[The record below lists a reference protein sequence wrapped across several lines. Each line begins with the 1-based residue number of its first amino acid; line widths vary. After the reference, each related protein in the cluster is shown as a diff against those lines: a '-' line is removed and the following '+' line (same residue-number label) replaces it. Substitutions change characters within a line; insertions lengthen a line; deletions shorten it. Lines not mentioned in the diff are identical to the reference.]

1 MHGIVAAGSG
11 PTAEAGAR
19 VLGAGGN
26 AVDAAVAACFATAS
40 GEPTL
45 TSLAGGGALT
55 YRSGETG
62 EVSVCDFFTNAP
74 GLGEPDSERDLD
86 FTAVDLDFG
95 PTTQRFHI
103 GAGSA
108 AVPGAIPGLC
118 TALERWGQLPLSEVV
133 RPAVDFLRDGVRMGP
148 FQQAAAELLGPILV
162 HTESARRVFAPQG
175 ELFRDGD
182 IFAVP
187 ALADTLEALGAE
199 PWRRY
204 YDGVIAPAILAGYGP
219 TAGGRITPRD
229 LEAFQVEIRRPLRKR
244 YRGHELL
251 TNPPPA
257 LGGRMVAFMLRLLQ
271 GVVVSALKQG
281 SREHWHLL
289 CRAMRLADEARSQGS
304 GQLEPDATP
313 RWAGRLEE
321 LAGAP
326 IGEGPRAPGGPGST
340 THISAVDARGNA
352 AAVTLTY
359 GEGCGSAIGDTGIIM
374 NNMMGEE
381 DLFPDG
387 FHRWPAGQR
396 LATMVTPS
404 VLVSDDGDVTVMG
417 SGGANRIRS
426 ALTQVISNLV
436 DFGHDAGQATAAPR
450 VHFEEGVLNA
460 EVFGSEDPDADLEL
474 GAEQVVQFHS
484 PNIFFGGVHLVKRGS
499 DGALSGSG
507 DPRRDGTCRS
517 G

>member
-1 MHGIVAAGSG
+1 MD
-11 PTAEAGAR
+11 AE
-19 VLGAGGN
+19 
-26 AVDAAVAACFATAS
+26 
-40 GEPTL
+40 
-45 TSLAGGGALT
+45 
-55 YRSGETG
+55 
-62 EVSVCDFFTNAP
+62 
-74 GLGEPDSERDLD
+74 
-86 FTAVDLDFG
+86 
-95 PTTQRFHI
+95 
-103 GAGSA
+103 
-108 AVPGAIPGLC
+108 
-118 TALERWGQLPLSEVV
+118 
-133 RPAVDFLRDGVRMGP
+133 
-148 FQQAAAELLGPILV
+148 
-162 HTESARRVFAPQG
+162 
-175 ELFRDGD
+175 
-182 IFAVP
+182 
-187 ALADTLEALGAE
+187 
-199 PWRRY
+199 
-204 YDGVIAPAILAGYGP
+204 
-219 TAGGRITPRD
+219 
-229 LEAFQVEIRRPLRKR
+229 
-244 YRGHELL
+244 
-251 TNPPPA
+251 
-257 LGGRMVAFMLRLLQ
+257 
-271 GVVVSALKQG
+271 
-281 SREHWHLL
+281 
-289 CRAMRLADEARSQGS
+289 
-304 GQLEPDATP
+304 
-313 RWAGRLEE
+313 
-321 LAGAP
+321 
-326 IGEGPRAPGGPGST
+326 
-340 THISAVDARGNA
+340 GNA

-359 GEGCGSAIGDTGIIM
+359 GEGCGSAIGQTGIIM